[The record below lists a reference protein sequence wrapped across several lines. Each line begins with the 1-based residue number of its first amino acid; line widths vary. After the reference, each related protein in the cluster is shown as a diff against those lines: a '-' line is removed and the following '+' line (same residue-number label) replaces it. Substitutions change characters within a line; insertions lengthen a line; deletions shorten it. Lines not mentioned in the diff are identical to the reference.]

1 MTPTIITIGGEKVDL
16 DAYTATYPIHRWS
29 AIPETRN
36 NDMFTDL
43 LAAAAADAAYQ
54 GMLHDLH
61 DLDMLADTVANNN
74 DRLYTIDG
82 TPTHRTLVQF
92 LGAECCA
99 SDENVSHLADT
110 LGDII
115 AAHPDRSALW
125 AQTEG
130 FRLVELDFEH
140 REDARIAV
148 LYDERVRLLNRIA
161 LLEIRVTFVPWTE
174 IRSLRA
180 RIRELEELA

>member
-1 MTPTIITIGGEKVDL
+1 MTPTIITIGGEEVDL

-43 LAAAAADAAYQ
+43 LAAAADAAYQ

-99 SDENVSHLADT
+99 YQPRSVSNDENVSHLADT

-130 FRLVELDFEH
+130 FRLVRLAFEH
-140 REDARIAV
+140 RED
-148 LYDERVRLLNRIA
+148 
-161 LLEIRVTFVPWTE
+161 
-174 IRSLRA
+174 
-180 RIRELEELA
+180 ELEEMA